1 MSQIDSETSKNH
13 SSRYESGLWTMFE
26 SKYNVTKR
34 ECSELLKTLK
44 KVRFWLYKVRFIIE
58 IDVNILIIQFNRS
71 AANLFK
77 ILMTRWLAWTRLF
90 NFNIRHVLNKRYTAT
105 DELSRKL
112 RELSNDI
119 DEIHEKNIN
128 DFIDD
133 QFNCVRVCLM

>member
-1 MSQIDSETSKNH
+1 MKKWGVILFQINFQTGKNH

-34 ECSELLKTLK
+34 ECCELLKALK

-58 IDVNILIIQFNRS
+58 IDVTILIAQFNRS
-71 AANLFK
+71 VVDLSE
-77 ILMTRWLAWTRLF
+77 ILMIRWLTWICLF
-90 NFNIRHVLNKRYTAT
+90 NFDVRHVLDKRHIAA
-105 DELSRKL
+105 DEFFRKS

-119 DEIHEKNIN
+119 DEIHEKNID

-133 QFNCVRVCLM
+133 